1 MTIAIEPMVNAG
13 RHDVKILKDG
23 WTVVTQ
29 DGSLSAHFEH
39 TILVTDGEPEILT
52 CVKLPSASKLA

>member
-1 MTIAIEPMVNAG
+1 VTAG
-13 RHDVKILKDG
+13 TGSVKILGDG

-39 TILVTDGEPEILT
+39 TVLVMEGGAEILT
-52 CVKLPSASKLA
+52 NDGMEPLY